1 MSEDGPEV
9 SKEDVAGMHKLH
21 LSEAQWRRILGGDAP
36 VHNEPTISS
45 ADATTQWGYAM
56 FLEGNAPHR
65 EWRWYERLLDT
76 AVQMAQPAPA
86 MTHVE
91 LLVPP
96 SHPDDDMHFAT
107 YLGGEAQWGRAR
119 TGNKQFYLDPNG
131 NGNSWRAVP
140 ILGHDVARRL
150 RAECDKADAEH
161 AKTPYG
167 PVWRLFNYP
176 FSVPPGR
183 VVAWMLDDEVGSPA
197 HCASLT
203 ARCLRRALPELQLP
217 RPSAWYGP
225 STLYLE
231 LARESRVE
239 AYKRTLDA
247 AATVKAI
254 VEQERA
260 VAGAEALLRGSDDH
274 VAALEDE
281 ECQMGIHLLT
291 VRAVEASVDGDP
303 DEERRAQQQLARG
316 LLRWSLLNRSA
327 KGAAETEETEG
338 VPAKGMFR

>member
-56 FLEGNAPHR
+56 FLEGNAHHR
-65 EWRWYERLLDT
+65 EWRRYERLLDT

-161 AKTPYG
+161 AQTPYG

-231 LARESRVE
+231 LARESRVRSSSH
-239 AYKRTLDA
+239 AVSSATRTRSRPPGDGRSSSA
-247 AATVKAI
+247 ENRDPMSCTAI
-254 VEQERA
+254 
-260 VAGAEALLRGSDDH
+260 
-274 VAALEDE
+274 
-281 ECQMGIHLLT
+281 
-291 VRAVEASVDGDP
+291 
-303 DEERRAQQQLARG
+303 
-316 LLRWSLLNRSA
+316 
-327 KGAAETEETEG
+327 
-338 VPAKGMFR
+338 